1 MDRYKKLFKNI
12 KNKNQGAFIPFI
24 VLGDPNLNLSMKII
38 ETLIDYGADALELGF
53 PFSDPISDGPT
64 IQKSSYRSLQ
74 NNITINKCFNIINE
88 IRKKYLEIPIGIL
101 VYANVVFSNGT
112 DFFYALCS
120 KNKID
125 SILIPDLPVEES
137 KFFLK
142 FADYYKIAQ
151 IFVCPP
157 NADDNLIK
165 KISYYGKSYIYLS
178 SRSGITGTENKA
190 HLPSKSLVKKIKK
203 FCSIPLIQ
211 GFGISEPKHIQNSL
225 KCGISGSIV
234 GSAIIKIIE
243 NNLNDP
249 TIMIKNIKLFIR
261 KMKKA
266 TILN

>member
-1 MDRYKKLFKNI
+1 MDRYKKLFKKI

-24 VLGDPNLNLSMKII
+24 VLGDPDENLSIKII
-38 ETLIDYGADALELGF
+38 ETLIENGADALELGF

-74 NNITINKCFNIINE
+74 NNATTNKCFNIINE
-88 IRKKYLEIPIGIL
+88 IRKKNLDIPIGIL
-101 VYANVVFSNGT
+101 VYANIVFSNGT
-112 DFFYALCS
+112 DFFYASCS

-142 FADYYKIAQ
+142 FADYYKISQ

-190 HLPSKSLVKKIKK
+190 HLPSKSLVRKIKK
-203 FCSIPLIQ
+203 LCSIPIIQ
-211 GFGISEPKHIQNSL
+211 GFGISEPEHIKNSL

-234 GSAIIKIIE
+234 GSAFIKIIE
-243 NNLNDP
+243 NNLHDS
-249 TIMIKNIKLFIR
+249 KNMLKKIKLFVK